1 MKQNFGPTDINQVVA
16 RTIKLVQNEVPAHLT
31 LEVQLAEQLPAI
43 DADDEQL
50 KQVLI
55 NLVQNAIQAMGDRPG
70 RIRVRTSGPERYQD
84 LRGGP
89 EFVEVEVVDEGP
101 GIPSDQQ
108 PHIFV
113 PFYTTKQTGT
123 GLGLAICQRIVKSH
137 GGSISVQSRAAE
149 GSAFL
154 VRLPAIGPEPA
165 AQRPADATP
174 VPGETQPPRTPIARA
189 RRRSSA

>member
-1 MKQNFGPTDINQVVA
+1 VVT
-16 RTIKLVQNEVPAHLT
+16 RTIKLVQNEVPAHLA
-31 LEVQLAEQLPAI
+31 LEVQLGQELPVVEA
-43 DADDEQL
+43 DAEQL
-50 KQVLI
+50 KQVLL
-55 NLVQNAIQAMGDRPG
+55 NLVQNAIQAMGERPG
-70 RIRVRTSGPERYQD
+70 KIRVQTSGPERFQD

-137 GGSISVQSRAAE
+137 GGTISVQSRSGE

-154 VRLPAIGPEPA
+154 VRLPAIPLERTPE
-165 AQRPADATP
+165 RPAEATP
-174 VPGETQPPRTPIARA
+174 SPGEAQPPRAARARA

>member
-1 MKQNFGPTDINQVVA
+1 
-16 RTIKLVQNEVPAHLT
+16 
-31 LEVQLAEQLPAI
+31 
-43 DADDEQL
+43 
-50 KQVLI
+50 
-55 NLVQNAIQAMGDRPG
+55 VQNAIQAMGDRPG
-70 RIRVRTSGPERYQD
+70 RIRVQTSGPERFQD

-137 GGSISVQSRAAE
+137 GGSISVQSRAGE

-154 VRLPAIGPEPA
+154 VRLPALTPDRAPE
-165 AQRPADATP
+165 RSADATP
-174 VPGETQPPRTPIARA
+174 AVGEIQPPRAAHARA
-189 RRRSSA
+189 RRRRSSA